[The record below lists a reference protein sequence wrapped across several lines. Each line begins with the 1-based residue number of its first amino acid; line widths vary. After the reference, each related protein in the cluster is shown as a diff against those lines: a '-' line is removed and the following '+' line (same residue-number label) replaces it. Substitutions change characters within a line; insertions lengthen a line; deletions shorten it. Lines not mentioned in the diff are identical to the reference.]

1 MELKDTVDLML
12 SDNYKERF
20 QAEFHQLNIRIA
32 EVRRLLKG
40 YREGNFT
47 TNCPFELLYK
57 QLIFMLI
64 YRDML
69 KERAEIENIDLSV
82 DSLF

>member
-12 SDNYKERF
+12 SDNYIERF

-32 EVRRLLKG
+32 ELRRMLKE
-40 YREGNFT
+40 YKKGNFT
-47 TNCPFELLYK
+47 TNCSFELLYK

>member
-32 EVRRLLKG
+32 ELRKMLKG
-40 YREGNFT
+40 YRGGNFT
-47 TNCPFELLYK
+47 PNCPFELLYK

-69 KERAEIENIDLSV
+69 KERAEKENIDLSV

>member
-12 SDNYKERF
+12 SGNYIERF
-20 QAEFHQLNIRIA
+20 IAEYHQLNIRIA
-32 EVRRLLKG
+32 ELRRMLKE
-40 YREGNFT
+40 YKKGNFT
-47 TNCPFELLYK
+47 PNCPFELLYK
-57 QLIFMLI
+57 QLIFMRI

-69 KERAEIENIDLSV
+69 EERAEKENIDLTV

>member
-32 EVRRLLKG
+32 EVRRMLKE
-40 YREGNFT
+40 YKRGNFT

>member
-12 SDNYKERF
+12 SDNYIERF

-32 EVRRLLKG
+32 ELRRMLKG
-40 YREGNFT
+40 YREGNFNP
-47 TNCPFELLYK
+47 NCPFELLHK

-69 KERAEIENIDLSV
+69 EERAEKENIDLSV

>member
-12 SDNYKERF
+12 SDNYIERF

-32 EVRRLLKG
+32 ELRRMLKG
-40 YREGNFT
+40 YREGNFNP
-47 TNCPFELLYK
+47 NCPFELLYK

-69 KERAEIENIDLSV
+69 EERAEKENIDLSV

>member
-12 SDNYKERF
+12 SDNYIERF

-47 TNCPFELLYK
+47 PNCPFDLLYK

>member
-12 SDNYKERF
+12 SDNYIERF

-32 EVRRLLKG
+32 ELRRLLKG

-47 TNCPFELLYK
+47 SNCPFELLYK

-69 KERAEIENIDLSV
+69 EERAEKENIDLSV

>member
-12 SDNYKERF
+12 SDNYIERF
-20 QAEFHQLNIRIA
+20 IAEYHQLNIRIA

-47 TNCPFELLYK
+47 PNCPFDLLYK

>member
-32 EVRRLLKG
+32 ELRRLLKG
-40 YREGNFT
+40 YREGNFIP
-47 TNCPFELLYK
+47 NCPFELLYK

-69 KERAEIENIDLSV
+69 EERAEKENIDLSV